1 MGKIHCKTCTC
12 EESSRPRTGEF
23 TCPNCFRPNN
33 SEGWLRYHLKNQ
45 CEVSPAR
52 ARVAAPT
59 GTLTAAQY
67 IAKYGDPT
75 FNGPSDKEYL
85 ATFGRPPDA
94 YDPDFSKNMERWRK
108 DQRKKTNM
116 RMDPTRW

>member
-12 EESSRPRTGEF
+12 EASSRPRTGEF
-23 TCPNCFRPNN
+23 SCPNCFRPNN

-52 ARVAAPT
+52 EREELPTHSKVNRTWARGVKEGWIKPDHI
-59 GTLTAAQY
+59 TAEEY
-67 IAKYGDPT
+67 IAKYG
-75 FNGPSDKEYL
+75 
-85 ATFGRPPDA
+85 RP
-94 YDPDFSKNMERWRK
+94 
-108 DQRKKTNM
+108 KKTNM